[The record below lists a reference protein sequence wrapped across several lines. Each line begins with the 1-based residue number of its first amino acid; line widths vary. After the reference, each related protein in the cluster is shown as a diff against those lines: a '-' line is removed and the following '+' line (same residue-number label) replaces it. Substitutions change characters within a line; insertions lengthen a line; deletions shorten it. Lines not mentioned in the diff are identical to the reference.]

1 VEVVQKLLEGVQKI
15 LEAVQRKEGV
25 QR

>member
-1 VEVVQKLLEGVQKI
+1 VEGVQKLLEGVQKI